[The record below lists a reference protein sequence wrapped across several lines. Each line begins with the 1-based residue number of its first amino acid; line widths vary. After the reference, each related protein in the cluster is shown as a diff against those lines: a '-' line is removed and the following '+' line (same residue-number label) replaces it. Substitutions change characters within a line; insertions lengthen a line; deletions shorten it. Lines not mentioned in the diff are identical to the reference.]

1 MLLYKYKDGDKLK
14 EEKNVLTSEEFLA
27 IKAKEEQPSI
37 VSRKKVNM
45 FPTGVAPYQGS
56 KTYSYGFSTPGGNAS
71 GVGYNVNDKLDL
83 GLLTMESSGEGD
95 PDQPWQLP
103 LHKQYMFMPSASYKL
118 PGKSGS
124 IGLNKLAFL
133 NEGAPNSFYNFSLPD
148 TSVVYSNNFNKKI
161 NDNLSLG
168 GNGSIAISDKNRMYN
183 GSLNADLVFKKLG
196 LEGSVFVSKRNE
208 DKPFVGVEG
217 KIKYNF

>member
-1 MLLYKYKDGDKLK
+1 MALLYKYKDGKKLTGNLEKDFAGTQK
-14 EEKNVLTSEEFLA
+14 EEKQKSLLEV
-27 IKAKEEQPSI
+27 
-37 VSRKKVNM
+37 KKVNL
-45 FPTGVAPYQGS
+45 FPTGVAPYQGG
-56 KTYSYGFSTPGGNAS
+56 KAYSYGFSMPGGTAT
-71 GVGYNVNDKLDL
+71 GLGYNVNDKLNL
-83 GLLTMESSGEGD
+83 NLHTMESGVEKD

-103 LHKQYMFMPSASYKL
+103 LYKQNIFIPSASYKL
-118 PGKSGS
+118 PGNSGS

-196 LEGSVFVSKRNE
+196 LEGSMFVSKRNE
-208 DKPFVGVEG
+208 DKPSVGVEG